1 MEIRKKNVVKLIRN
15 QTNYSEE
22 EALEKLNQW
31 NNDYLKVIKEYLNP
45 NFEKKKKE
53 KKISTNQKI
62 MKELRY
68 FMDNSSKQYI
78 NKKNNIDTV
87 DDKLKMQ
94 VNTNI
99 ANINYIEKN
108 IDKID
113 SNVN

>member
-1 MEIRKKNVVKLIRN
+1 
-15 QTNYSEE
+15 
-22 EALEKLNQW
+22 
-31 NNDYLKVIKEYLNP
+31 
-45 NFEKKKKE
+45 
-53 KKISTNQKI
+53 
-62 MKELRY
+62 
-68 FMDNSSKQYI
+68 MDNSSKQYI

-87 DDKLKMQ
+87 DDKLKRQ

>member
-1 MEIRKKNVVKLIRN
+1 MVANK
-15 QTNYSEE
+15 TN
-22 EALEKLNQW
+22 
-31 NNDYLKVIKEYLNP
+31 
-45 NFEKKKKE
+45 F
-53 KKISTNQKI
+53 QKI

-78 NKKNNIDTV
+78 NKKNNIDTI
-87 DDKLKMQ
+87 DDKLKRQ

-108 IDKID
+108 KID